1 MTTTDD
7 LILGLLGRVV
17 PKLPTQ
23 YPPTLA
29 GQERK
34 APDRAPTDL
43 SVRDFRAALK
53 TAFRAAPLEFEKARN
68 RAYRAGVQESGGTA
82 AVQHYRDRK
91 ALKKWWNAELA
102 KLVTMLDQ
110 GILDQQTLALRA
122 QRIMEREASTQLSR
136 AHGEGVRAE
145 ADRKGLHRILEPE
158 RDACLICTSYAGAI
172 AEPGGSFEVIRNFTG
187 KPDDELPAGGVEV
200 PVHPWCRCETRAV
213 DLDDALVIAEP
224 LWREAERSVLRFDAL
239 PSESDRARTEAAA
252 RLLKTGTA
260 LPKTVLQRSA
270 REVKRRQKLE
280 GDPLIRKTRTRST

>member
-17 PKLPTQ
+17 PKLPVQ

-34 APDRAPTDL
+34 VPDRAPQQL

-53 TAFRAAPLEFEKARN
+53 TAFHAAPLEFEKARN
-68 RAYRAGVQESGGTA
+68 RAYRAGVAESGGTA
-82 AVQHYRDRK
+82 PVQHYRDRR

-122 QRIMEREASTQLSR
+122 QRILEREASTQLSR

-145 ADRKGLHRILEPE
+145 ADRKGLHRILVPE
-158 RDACLICTSYAGAI
+158 RDACLVCTSYAGAI
-172 AEPGGSFEVIRNFTG
+172 AEPGGSFEVIRNFTSG
-187 KPDDELPAGGVEV
+187 TDEELPSGGVEV

-213 DLDDALVIAEP
+213 DLDDALTMAEP

-252 RLLKTGTA
+252 RLLKAGTA
-260 LPKTVLQRSA
+260 LPKTVLQRSE
-270 REVKRRQKLE
+270 REVKRRRKLE
-280 GDPLIRKTRTRST
+280 GDPLKRTARTRST